1 MSTAQLTLDP
11 SSFLSPQNR
20 FKLVILHFTPTIS
33 FSSSME
39 KALKALEDGSG
50 NNVNCQVLLE
60 KTFQTFSLLERW
72 ETAESNIS
80 SVQSII
86 ERVQEQGHAYFRT
99 LDDSISV
106 AIHLNVLAHDVV
118 QLAKF
123 LIKAREPKEIQDF
136 IADMKSNT
144 RDALESSKRISTAYR
159 NDGIPGEMARLER
172 RENRIVAKK
181 EALDRRIE
189 RAKVI
194 KTIGTTALAVVS
206 GVAIVSLPPLVLIL
220 PIALPIA
227 ILALEV
233 YDNRSSKTLRKR
245 EDEITDCQTGLK
257 ELHNITLC
265 LVSLA
270 ENVDL
275 LIDFWLRSDT
285 MLETIS
291 HGVDRLRD
299 NRARLRLEAIVEQWT
314 SAGEFYTDYTTKARH
329 SEEDSRYRLRR
340 DIFSQVAILVLG
352 QRSFPFRIPR
362 PEKITPSTE
371 LGRRNATKQPNQPF
385 STSRHSK

>member
-1 MSTAQLTLDP
+1 
-11 SSFLSPQNR
+11 
-20 FKLVILHFTPTIS
+20 
-33 FSSSME
+33 ME
-39 KALKALEDGSG
+39 KALKALEDSSG
-50 NNVNCQVLLE
+50 NNVNCQALLE

-159 NDGIPGEMARLER
+159 KVRRGINEISDGIPGEMARLER

-189 RAKVI
+189 RAKVM

-206 GVAIVSLPPLVLIL
+206 GVAI
-220 PIALPIA
+220 
-227 ILALEV
+227 V

-257 ELHNITLC
+257 ELHSITLC
-265 LVSLA
+265 LASLA

-314 SAGEFYTDYTTKARH
+314 SAGEFYTDYTTKLKRIQDIDCGAT
-329 SEEDSRYRLRR
+329 SSLKSRSSSSASDRSRSRSR
-340 DIFSQVAILVLG
+340 DQK
-352 QRSFPFRIPR
+352 
-362 PEKITPSTE
+362 KITPSTE
-371 LGRRNATKQPNQPF
+371 FGRRNATKQPNQPF

>member
-159 NDGIPGEMARLER
+159 KVRRGINEISDGIPGEMARLER

-181 EALDRRIE
+181 RLLT
-189 RAKVI
+189 V
-194 KTIGTTALAVVS
+194 
-206 GVAIVSLPPLVLIL
+206 
-220 PIALPIA
+220 
-227 ILALEV
+227 
-233 YDNRSSKTLRKR
+233 
-245 EDEITDCQTGLK
+245 GL
-257 ELHNITLC
+257 
-265 LVSLA
+265 
-270 ENVDL
+270 
-275 LIDFWLRSDT
+275 
-285 MLETIS
+285 
-291 HGVDRLRD
+291 
-299 NRARLRLEAIVEQWT
+299 
-314 SAGEFYTDYTTKARH
+314 SAPK
-329 SEEDSRYRLRR
+329 
-340 DIFSQVAILVLG
+340 
-352 QRSFPFRIPR
+352 
-362 PEKITPSTE
+362 
-371 LGRRNATKQPNQPF
+371 
-385 STSRHSK
+385 